1 MGIYREGGML
11 LIECNY
17 LWIVDNLLD
26 PSHIAWIH
34 VSSFAGAGTDDQP
47 LDLEKT
53 DKGVITS

>member
-1 MGIYREGGML
+1 ML